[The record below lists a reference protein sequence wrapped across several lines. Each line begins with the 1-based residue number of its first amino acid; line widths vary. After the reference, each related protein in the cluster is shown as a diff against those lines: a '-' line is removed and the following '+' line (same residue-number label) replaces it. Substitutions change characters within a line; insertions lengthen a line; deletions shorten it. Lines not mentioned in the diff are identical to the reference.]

1 MSEEAEFHLSGHRNQ
16 YALMPKNGRVRV
28 RTYIRYRRRGPGSR
42 ANAGFFLTIV
52 ISQDNLV
59 ISQDNYHQGRF
70 MKRVGQIDLDTGE
83 EIGSFVA
90 VIRPK
95 QKSTFQRHF
104 TMNQAALLTIANEL
118 NHEQMRVLMALL
130 AELDY
135 ENYIQVA
142 QTDIS
147 IALKMQKANVSR
159 AIKNLLEFGIILEG
173 PRIGRSKTY
182 RLNPQ
187 FGWKGT
193 VSNHKKAL
201 KNGLS
206 VIQGG
211 RAV

>member
-1 MSEEAEFHLSGHRNQ
+1 
-16 YALMPKNGRVRV
+16 
-28 RTYIRYRRRGPGSR
+28 
-42 ANAGFFLTIV
+42 
-52 ISQDNLV
+52 
-59 ISQDNYHQGRF
+59 
-70 MKRVGQIDLDTGE
+70 
-83 EIGSFVA
+83 
-90 VIRPK
+90 
-95 QKSTFQRHF
+95 
-104 TMNQAALLTIANEL
+104 MNQAALLTIANEL